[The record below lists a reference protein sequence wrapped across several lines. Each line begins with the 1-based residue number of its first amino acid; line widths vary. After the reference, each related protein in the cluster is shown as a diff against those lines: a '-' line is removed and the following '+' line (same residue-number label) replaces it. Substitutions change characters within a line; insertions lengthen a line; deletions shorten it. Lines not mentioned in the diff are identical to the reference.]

1 MPLLKKITGVL
12 LITMFLLSFN
22 VLSKD
27 SSVLAS
33 SDPIRINGNDTPK
46 NKQLPDELK
55 ELKQYKLEL
64 DDSSLESG
72 TYHDGT
78 IHIDFQNSKTFD
90 WQSDISVKYVFV
102 KGGNAGNLYSYNQ
115 EETMANNLN
124 APKNN
129 GGQQPDIG
137 HITFYYAEEPVQL
150 FENPIVGDGADPW
163 IVSHTDGYYYYTNTT
178 GNNITLWKSKT
189 ITGLQDAESKVVW
202 TPEPGAPNSAHIWAP
217 EIHFIDGKWYI
228 YFAAS
233 GGDMEKQRMYVLE
246 SATSDPFSDYAY
258 PQGTNLGKITT
269 PSDKWAIDG
278 TILEMDDDYYFA
290 WSGWEG
296 DVNVRQDIYIA
307 PMANP
312 WTISGER
319 VELSRP
325 EYDWEKIG
333 EPHVNEGPQ
342 FLRNNEGE
350 LFLIYSASGSWTDD
364 YTLGMLL
371 FTGSDPLDPDAW
383 EKNPEPV
390 FEKNPDVGV
399 YGPGHNGFFKSPDG
413 TEDWI
418 IYHAAKFQGSG
429 WDRNVRMQ
437 KFTWNDDG
445 TPNFGKPVAT
455 GTLLE
460 VPSGEQA
467 GTLTPKLPVGHKF
480 EAEDATVNRARI
492 VSNTSA
498 SNGAKVGHID
508 FEDSFIEFDIDLPA
522 GDYTL
527 KIRYANGMGEPS
539 SHNISVNGNS
549 VGEITYNS
557 YGWDSWY
564 FAEKDINLAQQK
576 NKIRLA
582 KENSFAELDFIELI
596 PEQPELRYEA
606 EHAELYKTTVMNT
619 FTASNKQKVNFTS
632 NESELA
638 YRINVEKAGTYN
650 LNLIY
655 SNDTNEI
662 SVQKLVI
669 NNKEIGEIKFPPT
682 ANSLESVSIPVELEA
697 GVQTINLSHHTG
709 ELALDYLQLTR

>member
-1 MPLLKKITGVL
+1 MKKITGVL

>member
-1 MPLLKKITGVL
+1 MKKITVVL
-12 LITMFLLSFN
+12 LITLLVVSFN

-33 SDPIRINGNDTPK
+33 SDPIRIDGNDKPK

-55 ELKQYKLEL
+55 ELKQFKLEL

-78 IHIDFQNSKTFD
+78 VHIDFHNSKTFD

-115 EETMANNLN
+115 EDTMGNNLN

-137 HITFYYAEEPVQL
+137 HITFYYEEEPVQL

-217 EIHFIDGKWYI
+217 EIHFVDGKWYI

-258 PQGTNLGKITT
+258 PEGTNLGKITT

-342 FLRNNEGE
+342 FLKNNEEE

-364 YTLGMLL
+364 YTLGMLR

-437 KFTWNDDG
+437 KFTWNGDG

-455 GTLLE
+455 GALLE
-460 VPSGEQA
+460 VPSGEQD
-467 GTLTPKLPVGHKF
+467 GSLTPKLPVGHKF

-492 VSNTSA
+492 VSNSSA

-539 SHNISVNGNS
+539 SHNLSVNGNS

-564 FAEKDINLAQQK
+564 FAEKDINLGQQK
-576 NKIRLA
+576 NKIRLS
-582 KENSFAELDFIELI
+582 KVNSFAELDFIELI
-596 PEQPELRYEA
+596 PEQPEFKYEA

-632 NESELA
+632 NESELE
-638 YRINVEKAGTYN
+638 YRINVEKLGTYN
-650 LNLIY
+650 LNLTY
-655 SNDTNEI
+655 SNDTNET

-669 NNKEIGEIKFPPT
+669 NNKEIGEIEFPPT
-682 ANSLESVSIPVELEA
+682 TNSLESVSIPVELEE
-697 GVQTINLSHHTG
+697 GVQTIKLSHLAG